1 MEDLSKGTMISIKK
15 RDTIFKL
22 KRSSVVSA
30 DPTYDGIMFQLQD
43 GLLLQYTD
51 QFMSSEAKQ
60 LISNSVNSFPSA
72 NLTVD
77 LDNYKRPVVA
87 EPVKE

>member
-1 MEDLSKGTMISIKK
+1 MDDLTKGTMITIKK

-22 KRSSVVSA
+22 KRSSVVTA
-30 DPTYDGIMFQLQD
+30 DPTYDGIMFQMQD

-51 QFMSSEAKQ
+51 QFMTSEAKQ
-60 LISNSVNSFPSA
+60 LISNSVNSFPNA
-72 NLTVD
+72 NLMVD

-87 EPVKE
+87 TPITE